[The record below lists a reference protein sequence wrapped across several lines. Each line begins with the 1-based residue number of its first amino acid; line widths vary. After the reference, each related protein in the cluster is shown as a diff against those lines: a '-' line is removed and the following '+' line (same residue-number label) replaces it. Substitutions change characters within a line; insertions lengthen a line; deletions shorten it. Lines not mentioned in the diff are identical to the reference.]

1 MNSFSASYSDL
12 NRSELNSTYDDLEE
26 ERKRLKEEKNLI
38 DESNLFKT
46 RIIEAEINSSLRF
59 QMLLYFNYFYLY
71 LVTAIQIGS
80 SIHRMYIY
88 GYKKIIPKLRLIL
101 TIVYFVEENIRIYFG
116 YIGNLGESVKLL
128 NNKNII
134 NITIFIGLSFMYI
147 FNYFNNF

>member
-38 DESNLFKT
+38 DDSNLFKT

-71 LVTAIQIGS
+71 LVTAIQLGS

-101 TIVYFVEENIRIYFG
+101 TIVYFIEENIRIYFG

-128 NNKNII
+128 LNII
-134 NITIFIGLSFMYI
+134 IIIIGLSFMYI

>member
-128 NNKNII
+128 LNII
-134 NITIFIGLSFMYI
+134 IIIIGLSFMYI

>member
-71 LVTAIQIGS
+71 LVTAIQLGS

-88 GYKKIIPKLRLIL
+88 GYKKIIPKLRIIL
-101 TIVYFVEENIRIYFG
+101 TIVYFIEENIRIYFG

-128 NNKNII
+128 LNII
-134 NITIFIGLSFMYI
+134 IIIIGLSFMYI

>member
-71 LVTAIQIGS
+71 LVTAIQLGS

-101 TIVYFVEENIRIYFG
+101 TIVYFIEENIRIYFG

-128 NNKNII
+128 LNII
-134 NITIFIGLSFMYI
+134 IIIIGLSFMYI

>member
-1 MNSFSASYSDL
+1 MYSFSASYSDL

-71 LVTAIQIGS
+71 LVTAIQLGS

-101 TIVYFVEENIRIYFG
+101 TIVYFIEENIRIYFG

-128 NNKNII
+128 LNII
-134 NITIFIGLSFMYI
+134 IIIIGLSFMYI

>member
-38 DESNLFKT
+38 DDSNLFKT

-59 QMLLYFNYFYLY
+59 QMLLYFHYFYLY

-88 GYKKIIPKLRLIL
+88 IYGYKKIIPKLRLIL
-101 TIVYFVEENIRIYFG
+101 TIVYFIEENIRIYFG
-116 YIGNLGESVKLL
+116 YIGNLGESV
-128 NNKNII
+128 
-134 NITIFIGLSFMYI
+134 
-147 FNYFNNF
+147 NFF

>member
-38 DESNLFKT
+38 DDSNLFKT

-71 LVTAIQIGS
+71 LVTAIQLGS
-80 SIHRMYIY
+80 SIHRLYIY
-88 GYKKIIPKLRLIL
+88 EHKKIIPKLRLIL
-101 TIVYFVEENIRIYFG
+101 TIVYFIEENIRIYFG

-128 NNKNII
+128 LNII
-134 NITIFIGLSFMYI
+134 NIGLSFMYI